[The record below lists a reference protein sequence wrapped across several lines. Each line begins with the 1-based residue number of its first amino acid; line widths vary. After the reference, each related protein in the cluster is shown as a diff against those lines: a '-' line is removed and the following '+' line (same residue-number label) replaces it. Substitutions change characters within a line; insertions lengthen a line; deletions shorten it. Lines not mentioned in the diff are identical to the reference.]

1 MPVDYQ
7 HPEYQEMAEKWKR
20 CRDTAEGQDSVK
32 SYIPQLKDQI
42 STDYKAYQDRACF
55 YNATW
60 RTIAGMNGMLFRKPP
75 VIDVSETLKPLLT
88 DVTLSGISLDVLAQE
103 LGEQCLTVS
112 RAGLL
117 VDYPNQSTEGMTAAD
132 AEKLNLR
139 PSMQLYE
146 AESII
151 NWKETSINNRRVLSM
166 VVLSEC
172 FEVPKDEFES
182 EEEQRF
188 RVLDLLDGVY
198 RQRLF
203 KVEKKKDVLLSEHFP
218 TMNGKKLDYIP
229 FIFIN
234 SEDLTPDVEEPNLI
248 DLVDLNL
255 SHYRVSA
262 DYEHGCHFTGL
273 PTAVISGY
281 TKSNDNEKLYIGSTS
296 AWVFPDPQAKASFLE
311 FTGQGLTAL
320 ENNLKNKEQQMAIL
334 GARLLTTEKKG
345 IESADT
351 ANIHRA
357 GESSILA
364 KTAQTLSEGLTRA
377 LVIFSEWAGMGD
389 KASIEINRDFSAVNI
404 TTQDAVNFMALVQG
418 GAMSQESAFLNMK
431 KGGLYEDS
439 DTFEI
444 EQARIDAMP
453 PTAPTMPTAP

>member
-7 HPEYQEMAEKWKR
+7 HPEYTKMVTKWKR
-20 CRDTAEGQDSVK
+20 CRDAACGQDAVK
-32 SYIPQLKDQI
+32 GYIPQLKDQ
-42 STDYKAYQDRACF
+42 SSSDYKSYQDRACF

-75 VIDVSETLKPLLT
+75 VIDVSDSLKPLLE

-103 LGEQCLTVS
+103 VGEEILEVS

-117 VDYPNQSTEGMTAAD
+117 VDYPNQSTKGMTAAD
-132 AEKLNLR
+132 AEMLNLR
-139 PSMQLYE
+139 PSIQLYE

-198 RQRLF
+198 RQRVF
-203 KVEKKKDVLLSEHFP
+203 KMEKKKEVLLSEHFP
-218 TMNGKKLDYIP
+218 LMAGKTLDYIP
-229 FIFIN
+229 FVFIN
-234 SEDLTPDVEEPNLI
+234 SENLKPDVEEPNLI

-255 SHYRVSA
+255 AHYRVSA

-281 TKSNDNEKLYIGSTS
+281 TKTNDNEKLYIGSTS
-296 AWVFPDPQAKASFLE
+296 AWVFPDPQAKAEFLE

-320 ENNLKNKEQQMAIL
+320 ENNLKNKEQNMAVL

-418 GAMSQESAFLNMK
+418 GAMSQEAAFLNMK

-444 EQARIDAMP
+444 EQSRIDATP
-453 PTAPTMPTAP
+453 PALPDAVIN